1 MIIAITYSIWKL
13 FEELVM
19 VLSDSTLCQKYVQ
32 SDYFIGSSKSLRILL
47 SFVVEGLNEY
57 LVKEILG

>member
-1 MIIAITYSIWKL
+1 MKIAITHSIWKL
-13 FEELVM
+13 VEELVV
-19 VLSDSTLCQKYVQ
+19 VLSDSALCQNHVQ
-32 SDYFIGSSKSLRILL
+32 SDYFIGNSKSLRILL